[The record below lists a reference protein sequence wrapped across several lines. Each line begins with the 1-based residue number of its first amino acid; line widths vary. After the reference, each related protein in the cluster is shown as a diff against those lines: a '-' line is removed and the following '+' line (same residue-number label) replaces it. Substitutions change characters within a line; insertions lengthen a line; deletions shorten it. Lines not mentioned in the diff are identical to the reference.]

1 MLKMDE
7 QLRKLIENAV
17 ANNPDMV
24 EKFGNPLDKEDPRN
38 WTPTERAEKGLS
50 TEEQLRL
57 LGLDV
62 EAQAQAIA
70 SVTMRT
76 FDLVAQLDLLQHW
89 AADQM
94 AKEFKALVAD
104 GKIDEA
110 MGLMKKLMGGQAPES
125 QPGQWGPLE
134 DKEDASIRYAGSARG
149 IAPDQMV
156 ETPQGLIR
164 GDQIPGYRNDPN
176 WRPSPDWMDANC
188 MCPAHVA
195 KREHDNDNPFNSD
208 GGFGGTGL
216 YL

>member
-1 MLKMDE
+1 MDE

-24 EKFGNPLDKEDPRN
+24 EKFGNPLDQDDPRN
-38 WTPTERAEKGLS
+38 WTPSERAEKGLS

-70 SVTMRT
+70 AATMRT
-76 FDLVAQLDLLQHW
+76 LDLVAQLDLLQHW

-94 AKEFKALVAD
+94 AKEFRALVAD

-110 MGLMKKLMGGQAPES
+110 MGMMKKLMGFGGQPPEA

-134 DKEDASIRYAGSARG
+134 DKEDASIRYAGSAKG

-164 GDQIPGYRNDPN
+164 GDQIPGYKNDPN

-188 MCPAHVA
+188 MCPSHVA
-195 KREHDNDNPFNSD
+195 RRAQEQGNEDNGP
-208 GGFGGTGL
+208 FGGTGL